1 MTARRN
7 NIARGTDCELSC
19 KLRHLVY
26 IGEVYIQQD
35 IESNPAISLDKLYC
49 RLYICQQKKHIK
61 SWLGHP

>member
-1 MTARRN
+1 MIAHRN

-26 IGEVYIQQD
+26 IGAVYIQRD

-49 RLYICQQKKHIK
+49 T
-61 SWLGHP
+61 SSLG